1 MPRITMLV
9 ATLIALLTFGTP
21 AAAAV
26 INLSIVG
33 DFDGSFDGRSF
44 NGRTLTFTGT
54 SESSTP
60 DEVFDEYQ
68 YRLTSLSVTLDGKY
82 HQVTEAAMFFIAPL
96 SHLAGIVDPDATKG
110 LVRFDYSIGNRFY
123 TDAQTQPFST
133 SGGLLMLG
141 AGTNIALSGVSIAAV
156 PEPGTWAMMI
166 VGLALVGV
174 ATRNRKR
181 SLRARDRSRQAA
193 QRSES
198 FTSLTLPGVSISA

>member
-9 ATLIALLTFGTP
+9 ATLTALLSFCTP

-26 INLSIVG
+26 VNLSIVG

-44 NGRTLTFTGT
+44 TNRTLTFTGT
-54 SESSTP
+54 SESDTP
-60 DEVFDEYQ
+60 DEVFDEYH
-68 YRLTSLSVTLDGKY
+68 YRLTSLSVTLDGTE
-82 HQVTEAAMFFIAPL
+82 HQVTEAATFFVAPL

-110 LVRFDYSIGNRFY
+110 LVRFDYSIDNRFY

-133 SGGLLMLG
+133 SGGLLLLG

-166 VGLALVGV
+166 VGFALIGV
-174 ATRNRKR
+174 ARRNRR
-181 SLRARDRSRQAA
+181 HPLRARDRSRFFVTDAMKPYLAA
-193 QRSES
+193 
-198 FTSLTLPGVSISA
+198 A